1 MSKESAAITGAVQVP
16 DSVVTIPN
24 SGEKHHGIPTAVFFD
39 DVASLAVKNTATGLI
54 DKLSALSQKYRFFEE
69 KLLKSRDTLGEKI
82 AEVQRALKAVTSLEE
97 KSTRS
102 GDNSSDIETQ
112 FELSDGIY
120 VQAVVPP
127 SRAVC
132 LWLGANI
139 MVEYSYKEAI
149 TLLTKNLGSAQT
161 NLAET
166 NADISYLRDQ
176 LNTTDINL
184 SRVYNH
190 HVQSVRK
197 AAAQGSA
204 SKTAIGA
211 AT

>member
-1 MSKESAAITGAVQVP
+1 M
-16 DSVVTIPN
+16 
-24 SGEKHHGIPTAVFFD
+24 
-39 DVASLAVKNTATGLI
+39 KNTATGLI